1 MNELFQKECI
11 YCIQLGLNNL
21 TFHRVSLYKVSL
33 GSVDKDEE
41 KNLSILS
48 KGDNNAIVS
57 VINIHLEDLLEII

>member
-11 YCIQLGLNNL
+11 HCIQLGLNNL
-21 TFHRVSLYKVSL
+21 TFHRFSLYKVSL

-41 KNLSILS
+41 KNLSILN